1 MLVLFVKRRKDQ
13 PRRMESVSPASRRV
27 SHELIGGE
35 QKMPNLS
42 ELTLDIA
49 QSIEIEAAIGDAY
62 RALILRLTDESATPD
77 NKPMPLV
84 LEPWPG
90 GRWFRDLG
98 NGQGHLWGFVQV
110 IKPPT
115 LIEIHGPMF
124 MSYAVA
130 GHVQYRLEPIP
141 GGAELSLRHRVLGL
155 IEDAH
160 RQGLTHGWDAQL
172 KDVKR
177 IAEAGS

>member
-1 MLVLFVKRRKDQ
+1 
-13 PRRMESVSPASRRV
+13 
-27 SHELIGGE
+27 
-35 QKMPNLS
+35 MPDMQD
-42 ELTLDIA
+42 LTLDLS

-62 RALILRLTDESATPD
+62 KALIRRLTGEISGPD
-77 NKPMPLV
+77 NRPMPMV
-84 LEPWPG
+84 LEEWPG

-130 GHVQYRLEPIP
+130 GHIQFRLTQIS
-141 GGAELSLRHRVLGL
+141 GGVELSLRHRVLGL
-155 IEDAH
+155 VEEDH
-160 RQGLTHGWDAQL
+160 RAGVTLGWERHLQ
-172 KDVKR
+172 DVKKL
-177 IAEAGS
+177 AE